1 MSAAFGFAATLR
13 RLEARLVRELSLA
26 PVELPRELARLE
38 GAWRDEPALL
48 EARAYRGPRIRYARF
63 VELRGAELEI
73 GNALCLAVPELPLPI
88 LGVDLVGL
96 GRDTAVVVADLSAV
110 ASEEDRRAEQL
121 AVLREHRAKGP
132 MLPRAG
138 ELPAWAASWFSDEAL
153 LARVGLDQ
161 VASVDPA
168 LSEFAAAFVQLA
180 EATTPDPHGTIHVA
194 TRHAAYCEAHLLHDR
209 GLQLL
214 RRIFEPT
221 LAERFLREVL
231 FPERLPA

>member
-1 MSAAFGFAATLR
+1 MSVAFELAAVVR
-13 RLEARLVRELSLA
+13 RLEARLVEELSLV
-26 PVELPRELARLE
+26 PLQLPGELARLE
-38 GAWRDEPALL
+38 GAWRDEPAVL

-73 GNALCLAVPELPLPI
+73 GNALCVSVPELPLPI

-96 GRDTAVVVADLSAV
+96 GRDTAVVVADLSPV
-110 ASEEDRRAEQL
+110 ATDEDRRARQL
-121 AVLREHRAKGP
+121 EVLREHRAKRP
-132 MLPRAG
+132 TLPRAG
-138 ELPAWAASWFSDEAL
+138 ELPVWAAQWFSAEAL
-153 LARVGLDQ
+153 LARVTLEQ
-161 VASVDPA
+161 AASVD
-168 LSEFAAAFVQLA
+168 LVLGGFAAAFVRLA
-180 EATTPDPHGTIHVA
+180 EGTTPEPHGTIHVA
-194 TRHAAYCEAHLLHDR
+194 TRQAAYCEAHLRHDR